1 MDKSFLRKHT
11 ARCRSLADI
20 SNSPFIKKRL
30 LDLAERY
37 EGMLLSKPSR
47 AAQSIKP
54 PSEALKPTLPI
65 KRPGRKTKKERVAHG
80 RSHKF
85 SGQAES

>member
-11 ARCRSLADI
+11 ARCRSLADF
-20 SNSPFIKKRL
+20 SNDPFIKKRL

-37 EGMLLSKPSR
+37 EGMLLGDPSQ
-47 AAQSIKP
+47 ATQSKP

>member
-11 ARCRSLADI
+11 ARCRSLADF
-20 SNSPFIKKRL
+20 SNDPFIKKRL
-30 LDLAERY
+30 LDLADRY
-37 EGMLLSKPSR
+37 EGMLLGKPSR

-65 KRPGRKTKKERVAHG
+65 KRPGRKTKKKRVAHG